1 MKIELGHDD
10 YLLSK
15 NQTSPVCCDFDAL
28 VNAHML
34 IMGKTGMGKTTFL
47 RCAINQ
53 MVQNTH
59 TPRIHI
65 MDVHGDIELTGG
77 FIGAVFRVHRI
88 RVKSIC
94 SQFRPS
100 FWRCQ
105 ETRAG
110 FHCHHQRLPANW
122 IKAGSGDASPDY
134 RSIRSQWLL

>member
-47 RCAINQ
+47 RRAINQ

-65 MDVHGDIELTGG
+65 MDVHGDIELSGASSVRFSESTEYGLNPFVVSSDPHFGG
-77 FIGAVFRVHRI
+77 VRKRVQDFIATING
-88 RVKSIC
+88 C
-94 SQFRPS
+94 RPIGS
-100 FWRCQ
+100 RQ
-105 ETRAG
+105 EALCVT
-110 FHCHHQRLPANW
+110 
-122 IKAGSGDASPDY
+122 
-134 RSIRSQWLL
+134 